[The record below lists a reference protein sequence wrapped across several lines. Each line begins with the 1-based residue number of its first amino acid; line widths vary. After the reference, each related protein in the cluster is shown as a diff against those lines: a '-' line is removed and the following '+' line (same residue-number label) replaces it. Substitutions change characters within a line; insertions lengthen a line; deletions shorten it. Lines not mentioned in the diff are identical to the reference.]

1 MFVALRKRSS
11 AARANA
17 RATLGGAMSVDVT
30 LYAEGMA
37 EDVDATL
44 LKLAEALGNEGTV
57 WVKEDFPREGGH
69 DAEPREGGHDAEHEQ
84 VQLHFE
90 AEVYE
95 ADRRADAHP
104 RVIEAVKQVDPEFV
118 VIKGGDIF
126 NRTL

>member
-1 MFVALRKRSS
+1 
-11 AARANA
+11 
-17 RATLGGAMSVDVT
+17 MSVDVT

-44 LKLAEALGNEGTV
+44 RKLAEALGNEGTV
-57 WVKEDFPREGGH
+57 WVKEDF
-69 DAEPREGGHDAEHEQ
+69 PREGGHDAEHEQ

-104 RVIEAVKQVDPEFV
+104 RVIEAVKQVDPEFA

-126 NRTL
+126 NRAL

>member
-1 MFVALRKRSS
+1 VLVALRKRSS

-17 RATLGGAMSVDVT
+17 RATLGGALSVDVT
-30 LYAEGMA
+30 LDAEGMA

-44 LKLAEALGNEGTV
+44 RKLAEALGTEGTV
-57 WVKEDFPREGGH
+57 WVKQDFPREGGH

-90 AEVYE
+90 AEVSE
-95 ADRRADAHP
+95 ADGRADAHA
-104 RVIEAVKQVDPEFV
+104 RVIEAVKQVDPEFA

-126 NRTL
+126 NRAL